1 MFDIGFWE
9 IALIGVVALLV
20 VGPERMPQLIR
31 TTGQWIG
38 RVQRI
43 ARELRNELER
53 EANSKEFQAL
63 NQDFLAE
70 DRRLKEI
77 ARNPSPLPPAAKPE
91 DEA

>member
-9 IALIGVVALLV
+9 LALIGVVALLV

-38 RVQRI
+38 RMQRI

-53 EANSKEFQAL
+53 EAASKEFRAL

-70 DRRLKEI
+70 DKRLKEL
-77 ARNPSPLPPAAKPE
+77 ARTPAVTVAKPE
-91 DEA
+91 EET